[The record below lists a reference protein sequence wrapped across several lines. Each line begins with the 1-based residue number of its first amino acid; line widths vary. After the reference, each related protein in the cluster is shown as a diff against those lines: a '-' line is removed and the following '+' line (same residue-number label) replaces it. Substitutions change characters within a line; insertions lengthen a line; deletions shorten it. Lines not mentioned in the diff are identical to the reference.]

1 MALPQGNC
9 RYPPMPD
16 PFVGILPMCVTE
28 STLLP
33 EPVMNEFFFFL
44 RKMITEM
51 SLTHPVTLKI
61 GDSKGQPGVGVSE
74 VVERA
79 LA

>member
-1 MALPQGNC
+1 
-9 RYPPMPD
+9 
-16 PFVGILPMCVTE
+16 MCVTE

-33 EPVMNEFFFFL
+33 EPVMNMSFFFFL